1 MMQEN
6 PASIRDRGACSLED
20 PHPKFL
26 PATRMSPFWTCWAK
40 PGLTFS
46 KM

>member
-6 PASIRDRGACSLED
+6 PASISESGACSLDD

-26 PATRMSPFWTCWAK
+26 PATSMSPFYTCCAK